1 MKTTIGAILATTLA
15 TTLVAFAGPVL
26 AATTPKVAT
35 QTTAPPAIAGAP
47 DAAAGPATL
56 DERLGCG
63 VLLVTIDEVLQR
75 NPQLAA
81 KFSSGDKSSAAM
93 MPMFRLLGVSG
104 GVLLDKAYAEGAA
117 QGQTPTA
124 LYRRGVAQLS
134 SRFAQGGGKDEAMAV
149 FGRCMQVASPE
160 S

>member
-1 MKTTIGAILATTLA
+1 MKTAIGAILAMS
-15 TTLVAFAGPVL
+15 LVVSAGPVL
-26 AATTPKVAT
+26 AASTTKAST
-35 QTTAPPAIAGAP
+35 QATAPSPITPAP
-47 DAAAGPATL
+47 QETTGPASL

-81 KFSSGDKSSAAM
+81 KFSKGDRSSAAM

-104 GVLLDKAYAEGAA
+104 GLMLDKAYAEGAA

-134 SRFAQGGGKDEAMAV
+134 SRFAQGGGKDEAMAG
-149 FGRCMQVASPE
+149 FRRRMGGASPE
-160 S
+160 A

>member
-1 MKTTIGAILATTLA
+1 MKTMIGAILATTLIG
-15 TTLVAFAGPVL
+15 FAGPVL
-26 AATTPKVAT
+26 AASTPKVAN
-35 QTTAPPAIAGAP
+35 QATTPPAIASAP
-47 DAAAGPATL
+47 EDAAGPASL

-63 VLLVTIDEVLQR
+63 VMLVTIDEVLQR

-81 KFSSGDKSSAAM
+81 KFSKGDKSSAALI
-93 MPMFRLLGVSG
+93 PMFRLLGASG
-104 GVLLDKAYAEGAA
+104 GTMLDKAYAEGAA

-149 FGRCMQVASPE
+149 FSRCMQVATPE

>member
-1 MKTTIGAILATTLA
+1 MKTTIGAIVVTTLIA
-15 TTLVAFAGPVL
+15 IAAPVS
-26 AATTPKVAT
+26 ASTPKVAAQAT
-35 QTTAPPAIAGAP
+35 TPPETAPLPQ
-47 DAAAGPATL
+47 DAAAPASL

-81 KFSSGDKSSAAM
+81 KFAKGESGSAAM

-104 GVLLDKAYAEGAA
+104 GTMLDAAYAEGAA
-117 QGQTPTA
+117 QGLKPTA
-124 LYRRGVAQLS
+124 LYRRGVANLS
-134 SRFAQGGGKDEAMAV
+134 ARFAQGGGKDEAMAV
-149 FGRCMQVASPE
+149 FGRCMQVAAPE

>member
-1 MKTTIGAILATTLA
+1 MKITIGVILA
-15 TTLVAFAGPVL
+15 TTLVAHAAPALASTAGK
-26 AATTPKVAT
+26 AAQVAP
-35 QTTAPPAIAGAP
+35 APS
-47 DAAAGPATL
+47 AAASPAEAAIPATL

-75 NPQLAA
+75 NPQLVAQ
-81 KFSSGDKSSAAM
+81 FSKGDKNSAAM
-93 MPMFRLLGVSG
+93 VPMFRLLGASG
-104 GVLLDKAYAEGAA
+104 GTMLDKAYAEGAS
-117 QGQTPTA
+117 QGLTPTA

-134 SRFAQGGGKDEAMAV
+134 AKFAQGGGKDQAMAV

>member
-1 MKTTIGAILATTLA
+1 MKTAIGAILATA
-15 TTLVAFAGPVL
+15 LVAFAGPVL
-26 AATTPKVAT
+26 AAATPKAAG
-35 QTTAPPAIAGAP
+35 QTTAPSATA
-47 DAAAGPATL
+47 PATL

-81 KFSSGDKSSAAM
+81 KFSQGDKSSAAM

-104 GVLLDKAYAEGAA
+104 GVMLDKAYAEGAA

-149 FGRCMQVASPE
+149 FGRCMEVASPE

>member
-1 MKTTIGAILATTLA
+1 MKITIGAILAVA
-15 TTLVAFAGPVL
+15 LVASAAPAFAASTPKAASQAAAPS
-26 AATTPKVAT
+26 AATP
-35 QTTAPPAIAGAP
+35 P
-47 DAAAGPATL
+47 DAAAPASL

-81 KFSSGDKSSAAM
+81 RFSKGDKSSAAM

-104 GVLLDKAYAEGAA
+104 GTMLDKAYAEGSA
-117 QGQTPTA
+117 QGLTPTA
-124 LYRRGVAQLS
+124 LYRRGVANLS
-134 SRFAQGGGKDEAMAV
+134 TKFAQGGGQDEAMAL

>member
-1 MKTTIGAILATTLA
+1 MKFTLGAVLATA
-15 TTLVAFAGPVL
+15 LVAIAAPVS
-26 AATTPKVAT
+26 AATTPKAAA
-35 QTTAPPAIAGAP
+35 QAAAPPATTP
-47 DAAAGPATL
+47 PTLETETPASL

-81 KFSSGDKSSAAM
+81 RLSKGDKNSAAM
-93 MPMFRLLGVSG
+93 IPLFRVLGASG
-104 GVLLDKAYAEGAA
+104 GILLDKAYAEGVA
-117 QGQTPTA
+117 QGLTPTT
-124 LYRRGVAQLS
+124 LYRRGVANMS
-134 SRFAQGGGKDEAMAV
+134 SKFGQGAGKDEAMAM

>member
-1 MKTTIGAILATTLA
+1 MKLTVGAILAAMFVVAA
-15 TTLVAFAGPVL
+15 TPAL
-26 AATTPKVAT
+26 AASADKTKPTPDVAT
-35 QTTAPPAIAGAP
+35 SAPTLPP
-47 DAAAGPATL
+47 TL

-81 KFSSGDKSSAAM
+81 KFSKGDSTSAAM

-104 GVLLDKAYAEGAA
+104 GQVLDKAYAEGVA
-117 QGQTPTA
+117 QGQSPTA

-134 SRFAQGGGKDEAMAV
+134 SRFADGGGKDEAMAL
-149 FGRCMQVASPE
+149 FSRCMTVAAPAS
-160 S
+160 

>member
-1 MKTTIGAILATTLA
+1 MKTTIGAIFA
-15 TTLVAFAGPVL
+15 TTLVAFAGPAL
-26 AATTPKVAT
+26 AASTPKVAT
-35 QTTAPPAIAGAP
+35 QTTAPPAIAP

-81 KFSSGDKSSAAM
+81 KFSNGDKSSAAM

-149 FGRCMQVASPE
+149 FGRCMEVASPE

>member
-1 MKTTIGAILATTLA
+1 MKTTIGAILATTLI
-15 TTLVAFAGPVL
+15 AFAGPVL
-26 AATTPKVAT
+26 AASTPKAAI
-35 QTTAPPAIAGAP
+35 QTTAPPPISPTIPSAP
-47 DAAAGPATL
+47 QETTAPATL

-81 KFSSGDKSSAAM
+81 KFSKGDRTSAAM
-93 MPMFRLLGVSG
+93 MPMFRLLGASG
-104 GVLLDKAYAEGAA
+104 GTMLDKAYAEGAT
-117 QGQTPTA
+117 QGLTPTA
-124 LYRRGVAQLS
+124 LYRRGVAELS
-134 SRFAQGGGKDEAMAV
+134 SKFAQGGGKDEAMAV